1 MPKKIDLSE
10 HYDDDGLDLNGV
22 TWTAL
27 RAQLGDNWLDTSK
40 EERLAALS
48 ELAGVPVEEIPDDII
63 ELSNLIIDQQEAL
76 DG

>member
-10 HYDDDGLDLNGV
+10 HSDDDGLDLNGV